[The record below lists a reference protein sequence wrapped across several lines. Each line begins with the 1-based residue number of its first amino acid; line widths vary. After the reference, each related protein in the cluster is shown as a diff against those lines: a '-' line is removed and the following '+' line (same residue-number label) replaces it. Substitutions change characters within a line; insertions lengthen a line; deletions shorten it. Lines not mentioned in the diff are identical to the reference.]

1 MTSEVIPPVRE
12 GDATLR
18 MLTAAD
24 LPLTL
29 AWRNHPDSRAWF
41 LSTAVLEPHQHE
53 LWFEAYQ
60 RREDDYVFIVEVDQ
74 TARAQVALYNISP
87 AGAEFGR
94 LLVDP
99 DARGQGFSHRVIA
112 LCIRAAKERLAL
124 PKLTL
129 EVKQDNVAALR
140 AYDRAGFTE
149 VRRDS
154 QGIVHMEVRLT

>member
-41 LSTAVLEPHQHE
+41 LSTAVLEPRQHE

-99 DARGQGFSHRVIA
+99 DGPSPWQGDRPVTLRPPHRYFVVIGAVCAGQCATYDTETH
-112 LCIRAAKERLAL
+112 E
-124 PKLTL
+124 LTPFNGL
-129 EVKQDNVAALR
+129 
-140 AYDRAGFTE
+140 
-149 VRRDS
+149 
-154 QGIVHMEVRLT
+154 